1 MDNRETI
8 LNTALELFCNRGYD
22 AVGVQEIVDKAGVT
36 KPTLYYY
43 FGSKQGLLREILNE
57 NSMILEDMLQEMIKL
72 PGELPDVLYRVAK
85 AYFEFAWHHWEFY
98 LFMVSQLH
106 SGRET
111 EGFQAVH
118 PLIVKYYQFVVQIF
132 EKISHKL
139 GNMRGRQAQFA
150 VSFMGML
157 DSHMIKF
164 KLYDYDETKNQDI
177 TVSEENMHEIVNQ
190 FLYGIYS

>member
-1 MDNRETI
+1 M
-8 LNTALELFCNRGYD
+8 
-22 AVGVQEIVDKAGVT
+22 
-36 KPTLYYY
+36 
-43 FGSKQGLLREILNE
+43 
-57 NSMILEDMLQEMIKL
+57 
-72 PGELPDVLYRVAK
+72 
-85 AYFEFAWHHWEFY
+85 
-98 LFMVSQLH
+98 
-106 SGRET
+106 
-111 EGFQAVH
+111 
-118 PLIVKYYQFVVQIF
+118 KYYQCEVQIF
-132 EKISHKL
+132 EIFSHKL

>member
-1 MDNRETI
+1 MDNREAI
-8 LNTALELFCNRGYD
+8 VNAALELFCTRGYD
-22 AVGVQEIVDKAGVT
+22 AVGVQEIVDKAGIT

-43 FGSKQGLLREILNE
+43 FGSKLGLLKEVLNSNSEILE
-57 NSMILEDMLQEMIKL
+57 KMLADAATV
-72 PGELPDVLYRVAK
+72 PGELPDVLYAVAK
-85 AYFEFAWHHWEFY
+85 TYFDFAWNHWEFY
-98 LFMVSQLH
+98 LFTVSQLH
-106 SGRET
+106 SGQET

-118 PLIVKYYQFVVQIF
+118 PLIVKYYQMVVKIF
-132 EKISHKL
+132 EDFSDKL

-164 KLYDYDETKNQDI
+164 KLYDYDEKKKQEI
-177 TVSEENMHEIVNQ
+177 TVSEANIHEIVNQ